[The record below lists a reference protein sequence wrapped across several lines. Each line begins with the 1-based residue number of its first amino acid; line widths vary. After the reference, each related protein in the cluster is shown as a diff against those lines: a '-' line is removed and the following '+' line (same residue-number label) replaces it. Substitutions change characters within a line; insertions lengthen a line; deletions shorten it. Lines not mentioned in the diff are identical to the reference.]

1 MYAKQCRKCPMYDT
15 FAKLQSKACFVN
27 VLYRLTAEPGFVWTS
42 KNKSGMNA
50 FPYTNQCKG
59 SADIQAGG
67 GGSLSTLTP

>member
-1 MYAKQCRKCPMYDT
+1 MYDT
-15 FAKLQSKACFVN
+15 FAKLQSKSCCVN
-27 VLYRLTAEPGFVWTS
+27 VLNMLAAEPRSVWTS
-42 KNKSGMNA
+42 KSNSGMNA